1 MSTKQ
6 SNINRLTAAVAF
18 SSFGSALTE
27 FAIPLYAVEYLK
39 ASPFEMGLLSTIGTL
54 PHILFGL
61 VAGGLIK
68 NELTKRLL
76 VRTDVAR
83 AFLVLILAI
92 VTLSG
97 HTNLYV
103 LYAIAFFVGTA
114 TLFFDVSYYSFVP
127 LVVERQDL
135 VQANSKIETGRQ
147 TSSLLGDSVVGVLV
161 QFAGFS
167 AAFFIN
173 SVTFLLS
180 AVSVCLI
187 RWNADV
193 SAENTRETP
202 NDEQT
207 VFQRVWMGFS
217 YIVSN
222 KIVLILTVSGA
233 LYNFSTTMLFA
244 MYAYHASNNLKL
256 SLSLIAIT
264 FAISSVGHVIG
275 AYLAEYTQKALGY
288 GATIISGYFTS
299 ALCLIVIPFAG
310 GEYAVYIISAALLG
324 AGIGSMQAGIIQ
336 LSLRQAIVPKELS
349 TTVNAAVRFIL
360 WGVLPFAGVLSGF
373 IASRFDVRTAMIVAA
388 TGLIAAAILPLVSP
402 IRGLKVLPTAD

>member
-1 MSTKQ
+1 
-6 SNINRLTAAVAF
+6 
-18 SSFGSALTE
+18 
-27 FAIPLYAVEYLK
+27 
-39 ASPFEMGLLSTIGTL
+39 
-54 PHILFGL
+54 
-61 VAGGLIK
+61 
-68 NELTKRLL
+68 
-76 VRTDVAR
+76 
-83 AFLVLILAI
+83 
-92 VTLSG
+92 
-97 HTNLYV
+97 
-103 LYAIAFFVGTA
+103 
-114 TLFFDVSYYSFVP
+114 
-127 LVVERQDL
+127 

-256 SLSLIAIT
+256 DGLKSEVQHPASGKVHRCKPARHT
-264 FAISSVGHVIG
+264 DSS
-275 AYLAEYTQKALGY
+275 
-288 GATIISGYFTS
+288 
-299 ALCLIVIPFAG
+299 
-310 GEYAVYIISAALLG
+310 
-324 AGIGSMQAGIIQ
+324 
-336 LSLRQAIVPKELS
+336 SLRSA
-349 TTVNAAVRFIL
+349 
-360 WGVLPFAGVLSGF
+360 
-373 IASRFDVRTAMIVAA
+373 
-388 TGLIAAAILPLVSP
+388 
-402 IRGLKVLPTAD
+402 